1 MHFICRPFIGKND
14 QSLWSQYWENE
25 PDDDQKF
32 TKGHLFG
39 LINIKNQQSE
49 PITIGRDIIF
59 EINQLYFTQ
68 ESEDINL
75 CLKNSLTLLS
85 QNPIFL
91 NYQIDV
97 SLMVVFNKQVY
108 LATLGTNNCLLQRN
122 NQISILI
129 NGQENQII
137 SSCGPILENDRFL
150 LASLNFLNVI
160 TLEKIKTILVETKIQ
175 NIEENVLSLINSTP
189 DQNQVSAVLI
199 ECHQDEVTSPEI
211 LADTPIL
218 QDDPPPEVKPSNIVA
233 DNLNYS
239 QKPDAIY
246 VQHQPNFKASRR
258 KKTQLIIAI
267 VLIFCLSI
275 SIYYGNQKNKAT
287 KTEANYISL
296 KTELEQKLTNIN
308 TIKGLDLEAAVKT
321 AQEAKI
327 IVDKMVSLNIHQPDV
342 SQYKSQIDSLLF
354 QTGSSEAIDP
364 QVVQDTSFIVSQ
376 PQFSHLYFSNNNLFL
391 LDSSKGRLDSLNPQ
405 NKSSQ
410 NIIISESIKSAS
422 HLLFN
427 NSSMYLLKDNIL
439 SLVDKNNLQPKFDFS
454 STGVSL
460 TITDVDFWNGSL
472 YVLDSQTQSIWK
484 LSPNSTGFS
493 SPQKWLKN
501 DTKLEIGTN
510 SLAIDGQVWV
520 LNHSGQIELYTSGVK
535 DKFSQKTNINFTKTT
550 SLKTDPESDFLIFSD
565 NSEFIYVYR
574 KNGEYYSKYNLSKF
588 KVVDFAFDSANKII
602 YFLSSDQKIYQIP
615 L

>member
-75 CLKNSLTLLS
+75 SLKNSLTLLS

-91 NYQIDV
+91 NYKIDV
-97 SLMVVFNKQVY
+97 SLMVVFNNQVY

-129 NGQENQII
+129 NGQEGQII

-150 LASLNFLNVI
+150 LTSLNFLNVI

-175 NIEENVLSLINSTP
+175 NIEENILSLINSTP
-189 DQNQVSAVLI
+189 NQNQVSAVLI
-199 ECHQDEVTSPEI
+199 ECHQDEVTPPEVLI
-211 LADTPIL
+211 DTPIP
-218 QDDPPPEVKPSNIVA
+218 QDESPLEVKPSNIIA

-246 VQHQPNFKASRR
+246 VQHQPNFKTSRR
-258 KKTQLIIAI
+258 KKTQLIVAI
-267 VLIFCLSI
+267 VLIFCLSL
-275 SIYYGNQKNKAT
+275 SIYYGNQKNKAA
-287 KTEANYISL
+287 KTESNYISL

-308 TIKGLDLEAAVKT
+308 TVKGLDLDAAVKT

-354 QTGSSEAIDP
+354 QTGSGEALDP
-364 QVVQDTSFIVSQ
+364 QVVQNTSFIVSQ
-376 PQFSHLYFSNNNLFL
+376 PQFSRLYFFNNNLFL

-410 NIIISESIKSAS
+410 NLIISESVKSAT
-422 HLLFN
+422 HLLFSN
-427 NSSMYLLKDNIL
+427 NSLYLLKDNIL
-439 SLVDKNNLQPKFDFS
+439 SLVEKNNLQPKFDFN
-454 STGVSL
+454 STGASL

-472 YVLDSQTQSIWK
+472 YVLDNQNQSIWK

-493 SPQKWLKN
+493 TPQKWLKN
-501 DTKLEIGTN
+501 DAKLEIGTN

-535 DKFSQKTNINFTKTT
+535 DKFSQKTNINFTKAT
-550 SLKTDPESDFLIFSD
+550 SLKTDPESDFLIFGD

-588 KVVDFAFDSANKII
+588 KVVDFAFDSVNKII
-602 YFLSSDQKIYQIP
+602 YFLSFDQKIYQIT

>member
-75 CLKNSLTLLS
+75 SLKNSLTLLS

-91 NYQIDV
+91 NYKIDV
-97 SLMVVFNKQVY
+97 SLMVVFNNQVY

-129 NGQENQII
+129 NGQEGQII

-150 LASLNFLNVI
+150 LTSLNFLNVI

-175 NIEENVLSLINSTP
+175 NIEENILSLINSTP
-189 DQNQVSAVLI
+189 NQNQVSAVLI
-199 ECHQDEVTSPEI
+199 ECHQDEVTPPEVLI
-211 LADTPIL
+211 DTPIP
-218 QDDPPPEVKPSNIVA
+218 QDESLLEVKPSNIIA

-246 VQHQPNFKASRR
+246 VQHQPNFKTSRR
-258 KKTQLIIAI
+258 KKTQLIVAI
-267 VLIFCLSI
+267 VLIFCLSL
-275 SIYYGNQKNKAT
+275 SIYYGNQKNKAI
-287 KTEANYISL
+287 KTESNYISL

-308 TIKGLDLEAAVKT
+308 TVKGLDLDAAVKT

-354 QTGSSEAIDP
+354 QTGSSEALDP

-376 PQFSHLYFSNNNLFL
+376 PQFSHLYFFNNNLFL

-410 NIIISESIKSAS
+410 NLIISESVKSAT
-422 HLLFN
+422 HLLFSN
-427 NSSMYLLKDNIL
+427 NSLYLLKDNIL
-439 SLVDKNNLQPKFDFS
+439 SLVEKNNLQPKFDFN
-454 STGVSL
+454 STGASL

-472 YVLDSQTQSIWK
+472 YVLDNQNQSIWK

-493 SPQKWLKN
+493 TPQKWLKN
-501 DTKLEIGTN
+501 DAKLEIGTN

-535 DKFSQKTNINFTKTT
+535 DKFSQKTNINFTKAT
-550 SLKTDPESDFLIFSD
+550 SLKTDPESDFLIFGD

-588 KVVDFAFDSANKII
+588 KVVDFAFDSVNKII
-602 YFLSSDQKIYQIP
+602 YFLSFDQKIYQIT